1 MGRERLEDF
10 EEHGGNLE
18 QTVVEIWTLKIL
30 LVRTQKEL
38 SGTQRNMQLET
49 RRKEI
54 LVL

>member
-18 QTVVEIWTLKIL
+18 QTV
-30 LVRTQKEL
+30 
-38 SGTQRNMQLET
+38 SRNMDFKDTAGEDPERTEWNLEEHAFET